1 MGQMNQRTTERRREP
16 PGGKE
21 KATMDENKIKQ
32 LAADLLDKIKH
43 GDTPDGAICD
53 LLYDGSDKADV
64 EKAVAFLLQFLADH
78 TYMPSFK
85 FQIGLETKGA

>member
-1 MGQMNQRTTERRREP
+1 MNDHE
-16 PGGKE
+16 
-21 KATMDENKIKQ
+21 IKQ
-32 LAADLLDKIKH
+32 LAADLLDRIKH

-53 LLYDGSDKADV
+53 LLYDGSEKADV

-85 FQIGLETKGA
+85 YQIGLEKKGA

>member
-1 MGQMNQRTTERRREP
+1 MNQQP
-16 PGGKE
+16 PNAAGNRPAAKGD
-21 KATMDENKIKQ
+21 TMNDHENKQ
-32 LAADLLDKIKH
+32 LAADLLDRIKH

-53 LLYDGSDKADV
+53 LLYDGSEKADV

-85 FQIGLETKGA
+85 YQIGLEKKGA